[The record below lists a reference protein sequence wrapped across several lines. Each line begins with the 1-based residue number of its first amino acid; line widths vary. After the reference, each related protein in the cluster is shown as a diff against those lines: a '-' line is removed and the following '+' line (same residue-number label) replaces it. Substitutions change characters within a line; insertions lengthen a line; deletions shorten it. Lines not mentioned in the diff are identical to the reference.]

1 MTYLKRTHLSTLSI
15 ASALLLSACGGGGGS
30 SGGTTTPTPVADTTS
45 PFVSFSPSTL
55 SVQSELTAASNLT
68 ATDGSG
74 IASGPTVTCTNGGSF
89 DVGPD
94 IFTAAAVTTNTT
106 SVCTAVASDAAGN
119 QGSATLTVTMTP
131 PPPPDT
137 TAPVITFN
145 PPTLSVASG
154 STATA
159 VLTVT
164 DEGGVSATPTA
175 SCTNGGTFDVTT
187 GVFTPPDVTSQTT
200 VVCTITVTDD
210 GGNVGTGT
218 LSVTVTPAPVAAAV
232 TLSGTLTYDRV
243 PVNQDLIQGVFF
255 SGLNFNG
262 IVQMPIRQAPVDLL
276 SASGAVLDTTVSD
289 DNGDYSFTVDSGE
302 NVRVRV
308 RSEIQKGA
316 PNEVDLQVVDNT
328 SGDAVYALQGPLSVV
343 PASNQT
349 RDLNADSGWG
359 GFSYTGTRAAAP
371 FALLDTIFETLEDF
385 IAVDPDVDF
394 PPFDVQWS
402 TLNVP
407 QGGNVDLGQIS
418 TSSFTLENR
427 GGIQVP
433 VIRILGDEN
442 NDTDEFD
449 IHVVVHEFGH
459 YFENQL
465 SRADSVGGPHSA
477 ADLLDSRVAF
487 GEGWGNALS
496 GIILEDPIYRDSFG
510 NQQSQGFI
518 IDVEENANPSVGW
531 YSEGSVQS
539 ILYDLFD
546 TVDDGADTTS
556 IGLGPIYEAFVDP
569 DYAET
574 EAFTTIYAFLKALDN
589 QPGVNAADVEALTD
603 AQLIFGSGEFGIG
616 ETNNGGLP
624 GSAAMPGALPV
635 YLNLPTNGT
644 PVPFCSFDNFGDFN
658 RHGNRRFFRIEV
670 PAAGAYQ
677 FSMQQ
682 TTTGPGD
689 PDFFVFREGTL
700 VAVGGSA
707 ASRSEV
713 QTINLPAGTHVMDAH
728 AFDNVGS
735 DAQIAQG
742 GLTRRDI
749 CYNFTVEAQ

>member
-1 MTYLKRTHLSTLSI
+1 VTYFKKAHLSTLSI

-30 SGGTTTPTPVADTTS
+30 SGTTTPPPPAADTT
-45 PFVSFSPSTL
+45 PPAVSFTPTVLTVISESTG
-55 SVQSELTAASNLT
+55 SSNLL
-68 ATDGSG
+68 ATDANG
-74 IASGPTVTCTNGGSF
+74 IATGPTVDCTNGGSF
-89 DVGPD
+89 AVGSN
-94 IFTAAAVTTNTT
+94 IFTAAAVTANTT
-106 SVCTAVASDAAGN
+106 SVCTATASDPAGN

-137 TAPVITFN
+137 TAPVLTFD
-145 PPTLSVASG
+145 PATLSVESG
-154 STATA
+154 QTATVTLTA
-159 VLTVT
+159 TDNVGLATGPTVT
-164 DEGGVSATPTA
+164 
-175 SCTNGGTFDVTT
+175 CTNGGLFNVAT
-187 GVFTPPDVTSQTT
+187 GVFTAATVSQDS
-200 VVCTITVTDD
+200 VSVCTATASDAAGNQSTATLTVTQ
-210 GGNVGTGT
+210 
-218 LSVTVTPAPVAAAV
+218 TPPPPPTAV
-232 TLSGTLTYDRV
+232 TLSGTVTFDRV
-243 PVNQDLIQGVFF
+243 PLNQQVFSNGLF
-255 SGLNFNG
+255 PGLNFDA
-262 IVQMPIRQAPVDLL
+262 IVEMPIRQAPVELVN
-276 SASGAVLDTTVSD
+276 AAGAVVDSTVSD
-289 DNGDYSFTVDSGE
+289 DTGAYSFTINSGE

-308 RSEIQKGA
+308 KSEIQKTG

-328 SGDAVYALQGPLSVV
+328 SGDAVYAVQGALSVV
-343 PASNQT
+343 PATNQV
-349 RDLNADSGWG
+349 RNLNADSGWG
-359 GFSYTGTRAAAP
+359 GSSYTGTRAAAP
-371 FALLDTIFETLEDF
+371 FALLDTIFGTLEDF
-385 IAVDPDVDF
+385 IAVDPEVDF

-402 TLNVP
+402 TLNRSE
-407 QGGNVDLGQIS
+407 GGNVDIGQIN

-427 GGIQVP
+427 GGAEGTVP

-477 ADLLDSRVAF
+477 ANLLDSRVAF

-510 NQQSQGFI
+510 NQQGNGFI
-518 IDVEENANPSVGW
+518 IDVEENVNPSIGW

-546 TVDDGADTTS
+546 TDDDGADTTS
-556 IGLGPIYEAFVDP
+556 VGLGPIYGAFVDP

-589 QPGVNAADVEALTD
+589 QPGVNAAEVEALTA
-603 AQLIFGSGEFGIG
+603 AQNIFGTGEFGEG
-616 ETNNGGLP
+616 ETNSGGI
-624 GSAAMPGALPV
+624 AMTLPV
-635 YLNLPTNGT
+635 YLDLPTDGT

-658 RHGNRRFFRIEV
+658 RHGNRRFFRIEI
-670 PAAGAYQ
+670 PANGNYL
-677 FSMQQ
+677 FSMIQ
-682 TTTGPGD
+682 TTAGPGD
-689 PDFFVFREGTL
+689 PDFFIFRQGTF

-707 ASRSEV
+707 DSRQEIGLV
-713 QTINLPAGTHVMDAH
+713 NLQAGTHVMDAH

-735 DAQIAQG
+735 DDQIAQG